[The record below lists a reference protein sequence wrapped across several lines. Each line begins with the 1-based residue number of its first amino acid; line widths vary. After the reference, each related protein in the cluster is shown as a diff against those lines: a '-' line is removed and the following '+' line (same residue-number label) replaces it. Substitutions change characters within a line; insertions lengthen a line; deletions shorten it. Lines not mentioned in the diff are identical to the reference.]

1 MFSRSALIVTREI
14 EWGTIVLGFEQ
25 ANKYTI
31 RDANGEVVAFI
42 AEETASIASAIGRQL
57 LRRRR
62 PMTAT
67 VLSPAGDI
75 IFRVRRPLYLINS
88 RLNVEDASGEVVG
101 EVLQRWHAWRRHYD
115 VYIRKRQ
122 FAKVR
127 SGLLAW
133 EFLLEDE
140 KGRPLAQ
147 IDRNFQGF
155 GKELFTDAGMYVI
168 HFGDALPG
176 PEGLTADEE
185 EEEEE
190 ETPARAPAAAARQAP
205 VEPPPLASSDAL
217 VAGADPWQP
226 PVPVRPLA
234 LSERAV
240 CLALAI
246 AVDFDFFSTHSN
258 SNTGAM
264 AGMMMPMPFPMG
276 GGSGE
281 AGAAAGA
288 EADAAAGA
296 ADESPAADEP
306 PAAAPDW
313 RQHENLGGDEPFKPD
328 DQAPTWSDSPDD
340 VDASDDDDGG
350 DDDEGGGGGG
360 WGLVRDI
367 FNTVTGND
375 SDNN

>member
-1 MFSRSALIVTREI
+1 
-14 EWGTIVLGFEQ
+14 
-25 ANKYTI
+25 
-31 RDANGEVVAFI
+31 
-42 AEETASIASAIGRQL
+42 
-57 LRRRR
+57 
-62 PMTAT
+62 MTAT

-75 IFRVRRPLYLINS
+75 IFRVRRPLYLISSTMNI
-88 RLNVEDASGEVVG
+88 EDASGEVVG
-101 EVLQRWHAWRRHYD
+101 EVMQRWHAWRRHYD
-115 VYIRKRQ
+115 VYFRKTM

-133 EFLLEDE
+133 EFTLEDE
-140 KGRPLAQ
+140 QGRPLAQ

-155 GKELFTDAGMYVI
+155 GKELFTDAGMYVL
-168 HFGDALPG
+168 HFGDATPG
-176 PEGLTADEE
+176 PEGLMAEDKDEE
-185 EEEEE
+185 QG
-190 ETPARAPAAAARQAP
+190 ETTAARAPPAP
-205 VEPPPLASSDAL
+205 VAPPPPASSDAL
-217 VAGADPWQP
+217 VPGADPWQP

-246 AVDFDFFSTHSN
+246 SVDFDFFSTHSN

-288 EADAAAGA
+288 EAGAAAGA
-296 ADESPAADEP
+296 EAGAGAEEESPAADEP
-306 PAAAPDW
+306 PAQAAPDW

-340 VDASDDDDGG
+340 VDEDDDDDG
-350 DDDEGGGGGG
+350 DDDDGGGGG
-360 WGLVRDI
+360 WGLMRDI
-367 FNTVTGND
+367 FDTVTGND
-375 SDNN
+375 SSDN

>member
-1 MFSRSALIVTREI
+1 M
-14 EWGTIVLGFEQ
+14 
-25 ANKYTI
+25 
-31 RDANGEVVAFI
+31 
-42 AEETASIASAIGRQL
+42 
-57 LRRRR
+57 
-62 PMTAT
+62 
-67 VLSPAGDI
+67 
-75 IFRVRRPLYLINS
+75 
-88 RLNVEDASGEVVG
+88 
-101 EVLQRWHAWRRHYD
+101 
-115 VYIRKRQ
+115 YIRKRQ

-133 EFLLEDE
+133 EFMLEDE
-140 KGRPLAQ
+140 QGRPLAQ

-185 EEEEE
+185 EDV
-190 ETPARAPAAAARQAP
+190 ETPVRAPRAARQAP
-205 VEPPPLASSDAL
+205 VEPPPPASSNAL
-217 VAGADPWQP
+217 APGADPWQP

-281 AGAAAGA
+281 AGA
-288 EADAAAGA
+288 
-296 ADESPAADEP
+296 
-306 PAAAPDW
+306 
-313 RQHENLGGDEPFKPD
+313 
-328 DQAPTWSDSPDD
+328 
-340 VDASDDDDGG
+340 
-350 DDDEGGGGGG
+350 
-360 WGLVRDI
+360 
-367 FNTVTGND
+367 
-375 SDNN
+375 